1 MKHKISKLFVI
12 LAMITNLPA
21 CIEVKDQDEEPKAVV
36 AQVIEGGDL
45 KIEEPLYLIE
55 GEFLRE
61 SEIPNYEKSQTPP
74 RDYEYRFSNLQI
86 GPKGVLYTLGNN
98 VRIHVENFTAFGGII
113 ATFPEKQQSI
123 HGDGR
128 SGGHLMLWAKN
139 AEGNLKISMRGEQGK
154 QGDPGN
160 PPDESLKGF
169 PGAPGKPREVL
180 GFSEGGTELSL
191 PGPGGQGSIGRK
203 GFTGNQGKKGGS
215 SGTLEFTAI
224 QDKKLYLAVEL
235 FAGSGGPGGIG
246 GAGGAGGDGG
256 LGGLFETLYNKRA
269 ASGPQGPQGPNGDF
283 GAVGISGLVE
293 TACVT
298 VAGKMECKSESFSYS
313 K

>member
-1 MKHKISKLFVI
+1 
-12 LAMITNLPA
+12 MITNLPA
-21 CIEVKDQDEEPKAVV
+21 CLEIKDQDEEPKAVV

-61 SEIPNYEKSQTPP
+61 SETPNTEKSQSPP
-74 RDYEYRFSNLQI
+74 RDYEYRFSNLEI

-98 VRIHVENFTAFGGII
+98 VRIHVENFTVFGGVI
-113 ATFPEKQQSI
+113 ASFPENQKSI

-128 SGGHLMLWAKN
+128 SGGHLMLWAQN
-139 AEGNLKISMRGEQGK
+139 AEGNLKVIMRGEQGK

-169 PGAPGKPREVL
+169 PGPAGKSREVV
-180 GFSEGGTELSL
+180 GQDEGGTVLTL
-191 PGPGGQGSIGRK
+191 PEPGEQGYAGKK
-203 GFTGNQGKKGGS
+203 GFTGKQGKSGGN

-224 QDKKLYLAVEL
+224 QNKKLYLAVEL
-235 FAGSGGPGGIG
+235 LAGLSGMGGIG

-256 LGGLFETLYNKRA
+256 LGGEYRTRDHKRA
-269 ASGPQGPQGPNGDF
+269 PSGPPGPPGPNGDP
-283 GAVGISGLVE
+283 GIAGISGLVE

-298 VAGKMECKSESFSYS
+298 VAGVMECKSENFNYS